1 MLDRAH
7 NGRINQEQFR
17 QFLMRYNVFVPHDQL
32 MGLLKRYDDFGDGTM
47 NLAQVGDIEFAAFA
61 ASRVSSGEPGV

>member
-1 MLDRAH
+1 
-7 NGRINQEQFR
+7 
-17 QFLMRYNVFVPHDQL
+17 MRYNVFVPHDQL